1 MKLIGAQVAKSATEV
16 ERQDVYISR
25 GRIVPFANTS
35 KPAVEI
41 DLSGCLLLPGL
52 INSHDHLEFN
62 LFPQLHS
69 GPHANY
75 VDWAASV
82 FHPDQEPIRTHLRV
96 PKHVRLRWGGL
107 KNLFSGVTTVSH
119 HNPYDPVFTAEFPV
133 RVIRRFGWAHSIH
146 FAPDFET
153 RCRGT
158 PPDWPFLIHAGE
170 GTDNFA
176 GDEIGRLH
184 WADVLCERT
193 VLIHAVTLEKQ
204 GLEMVR
210 QTGAGV
216 VWCPS
221 SNLHT
226 IGQTLGP
233 KVLAS
238 GLPIALGTDS
248 ALTAL
253 GDLIDEFSVVKRL
266 GHLTDRDVYEL
277 VTSVPAK
284 LLRLRNGEGEIRT
297 GGVADLLAVFDDQSS
312 PASALD
318 RLSPQLV
325 IVGGK
330 VKLVTARFAGRLPAS
345 ITAPLER
352 ICLEGRGEYLVDAPV
367 AEMLAISRSF
377 LPEGVAL
384 AGRRVA
390 A

>member
-1 MKLIGAQVAKSATEV
+1 MKLMGAQVAKSATEV
-16 ERQDVYISR
+16 AREDIYISR
-25 GRIVPFANTS
+25 GRILPFANS
-35 KPAVEI
+35 RQHAVEI

-52 INSHDHLEFN
+52 INAHDHLEFN
-62 LFPQLHS
+62 LFPRLDS

-75 VDWAASV
+75 IDWAASV
-82 FHPDQEPIRTHLRV
+82 FHPDREPLRAHLRV

-107 KNLFSGVTTVSH
+107 KNLLSGVTTVSH
-119 HNPYDPVFTAEFPV
+119 HNPYDPVFTTKFPV
-133 RVIRRFGWAHSIH
+133 RVARRFGWAHSIH

-153 RCRGT
+153 RCRET

-170 GTDNFA
+170 GKDELA
-176 GDEIGRLH
+176 RSEIGRLH
-184 WADVLCERT
+184 RSGVLCKRT
-193 VLIHAVTLEKQ
+193 VLIHAVALEKQ
-204 GLEMVR
+204 GLEVLR

-233 KVLAS
+233 MVLTS

-266 GHLTDRDVYEL
+266 GHLCDRDLYEM
-277 VTSVPAK
+277 VTSVAAQ
-284 LLRLRNGEGEIRT
+284 LLRLQNGEGEIRM
-297 GGVADLLAVFDDQSS
+297 GGLADLMAVFENHSS

-318 RLSPQLV
+318 QLRPQLV
-325 IVGGK
+325 ILGGK
-330 VKLVTARFAGRLPAS
+330 VKLVAARFAHRLPTG
-345 ITAPLER
+345 ITALLER
-352 ICLEGRGEYLVDAPV
+352 ICLEGRDEYLVDAPV
-367 AEMLAISRSF
+367 AELLTISKRF
-377 LPEGVAL
+377 LPEGLAL
-384 AGRRVA
+384 AGRGIA

>member
-1 MKLIGAQVAKSATEV
+1 MKLIGAQVAKNAAEV
-16 ERQDVYISR
+16 ERKDLCISR
-25 GRIVPFANTS
+25 GRIVPFANAR
-35 KPAVEI
+35 KRAVEI

-52 INSHDHLEFN
+52 INGHDHLEFN
-62 LFPQLHS
+62 LFPRLDS
-69 GPHANY
+69 GPHPNY

-82 FHPDQEPIRTHLRV
+82 FHPDQEPIRSHLRV
-96 PKHVRLRWGGL
+96 PKNVRLRWGGL
-107 KNLFSGVTTVSH
+107 KNLLSGVTTVSH
-119 HNPYDPVFTAEFPV
+119 HNPYDPLFTAKFPV
-133 RVIRRFGWAHSIH
+133 RVARRFGWAHSIH

-153 RCRGT
+153 RCRDT
-158 PPDWPFLIHAGE
+158 PPGWPFLIHAGE
-170 GTDNFA
+170 GTDDLARN
-176 GDEIGRLH
+176 EIGRLH
-184 WADVLCERT
+184 RGGVLCERT
-193 VLIHAVTLEKQ
+193 VLIHAVALEIQ
-204 GLEMVR
+204 GLEMLCR
-210 QTGAGV
+210 TGAGV

-233 KVLAS
+233 KVLTS

-266 GHLTDRDVYEL
+266 GHLTDSDVYEM
-277 VTSVPAK
+277 VTSVPAL

-297 GGVADLLAVFDDQSS
+297 GGVADLLAVFDNQSS

-318 RLSPQLV
+318 QLRPQLV
-325 IVGGK
+325 IVGGN
-330 VKLVTARFAGRLPAS
+330 VKLVAARFADRLPAS

-352 ICLEGRGEYLVDAPV
+352 IRLEGRGEYLVAAPV
-367 AEMLAISRSF
+367 AELLAISRRF
-377 LPEGVAL
+377 LPEGIAL

>member
-1 MKLIGAQVAKSATEV
+1 MKLIGAQVAKSATEGAR
-16 ERQDVYISR
+16 EDVYISG
-25 GRIVPFANTS
+25 GRIVPFANS
-35 KPAVEI
+35 RKRVVEI

-52 INSHDHLEFN
+52 INAHDHLEFN
-62 LFPQLHS
+62 LFPRLDS

-82 FHPDQEPIRTHLRV
+82 FHPDLEPVRAHLRV

-107 KNLFSGVTTVSH
+107 KNLLSGVTTVSH
-119 HNPYDPVFTAEFPV
+119 HNPYDPVFTDEFPV
-133 RVIRRFGWAHSIH
+133 RVVRRFGWAHSIH

-153 RCRGT
+153 RCHET

-170 GTDNFA
+170 GTDDLAHN
-176 GDEIGRLH
+176 EISRLQRGG
-184 WADVLCERT
+184 VLCERT
-193 VLIHAVTLEKQ
+193 VLIHAVALEKQ
-204 GLEMVR
+204 GLEMLR

-233 KVLAS
+233 MVLSS

-248 ALTAL
+248 ALTAA
-253 GDLIDEFSVVKRL
+253 GDLIDEFCVAKRL
-266 GHLTDRDVYEL
+266 GYLTDRDVYEM
-277 VTSVPAK
+277 VTSTPAQ

-297 GGVADLLAVFDDQSS
+297 GGVADLMAVLENGSS

-318 RLSPQLV
+318 QLRPQLV
-325 IVGGK
+325 IIGGK
-330 VKLVTARFAGRLPAS
+330 VRLVAARFADRLPAK

-352 ICLEGRGEYLVDAPV
+352 ICLEGREEYLVDARV
-367 AEMLAISRSF
+367 TELLAISNCF
-377 LPEGVAL
+377 LPDGVAL

>member
-1 MKLIGAQVAKSATEV
+1 MKLIGAQVAKSSAEV
-16 ERQDVYISR
+16 AREDVYISR
-25 GRIVPFANTS
+25 GRIVPFANTG
-35 KPAVEI
+35 KRAVEI

-52 INSHDHLEFN
+52 INGHDHLEFN
-62 LFPQLHS
+62 LFPRLDS
-69 GPHANY
+69 GFHANY

-82 FHPDQEPIRTHLRV
+82 FHPNQEPIRSHLRL

-107 KNLFSGVTTVSH
+107 KNLLSGVTTVSH
-119 HNPYDPVFTAEFPV
+119 HNPYDPVFAAEFPV
-133 RVIRRFGWAHSIH
+133 RVARRFGWAHSIQ

-153 RCRGT
+153 RCRDT

-170 GTDNFA
+170 GTDDFA
-176 GDEIGRLH
+176 HNEIGRLH
-184 WADVLCERT
+184 RRGVLCERT
-193 VLIHAVTLEKQ
+193 VLIHAVALEKQ
-204 GLEMVR
+204 TLEMLR

-221 SNLHT
+221 SNLQT
-226 IGQTLGP
+226 IAQTLGP
-233 KVLAS
+233 KVLTS

-266 GHLTDRDVYEL
+266 GHVTDSDVYEM
-277 VTSVPAK
+277 VTSVPAQ
-284 LLRLRNGEGEIRT
+284 LLRLRNGEGEIRM
-297 GGVADLLAVFDDQSS
+297 GGVADLLAVFYNQSS

-318 RLSPQLV
+318 QLRPQLV

-330 VKLVTARFAGRLPAS
+330 VKLVAARFAERLPAS

-367 AEMLAISRSF
+367 AELLAISRRF
-377 LPEGVAL
+377 LLEGIAL